1 MHWDNVTDIVL
12 VPLMLTLSK
21 ADLGSCHPA
30 MEIFCED
37 S

>member
-1 MHWDNVTDIVL
+1 MHWDVTDIVL

-21 ADLGSCHPA
+21 VDLGPCHPA